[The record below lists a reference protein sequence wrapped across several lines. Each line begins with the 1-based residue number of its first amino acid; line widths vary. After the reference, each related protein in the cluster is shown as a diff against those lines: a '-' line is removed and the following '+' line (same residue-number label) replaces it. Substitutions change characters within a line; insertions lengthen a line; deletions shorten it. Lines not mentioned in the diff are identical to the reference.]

1 MKVSFYLKPNKTR
14 ERASLYANFSWTPA
28 KGQNLRYQAATGITI
43 NPKDFD
49 KDKGELKRKYTPEF
63 LHYRK
68 KLDDLKHFAETWYY
82 ESLRHGRTVTI
93 ADVKQAVTNFLAGKQ
108 PTASV
113 EAALQD
119 FLQFHVDKQSSAGT
133 LYRIRSLQNLLQ
145 AFTAEHGKP
154 FSFDDFDKSLFH
166 KFSLFLSRTDNAK
179 ARYAAQMTDATVNG
193 FLRLLKMFLKWSY
206 ESHLHTNAA
215 FATIKIA
222 TPKAGNNIVLADDE
236 ITAIAALPLEP
247 YSYLDQARDI
257 FFFQLE
263 TAQRVTDVLN
273 FKPEQV
279 KENIWQFVIGK
290 TQTIHQIALRAKAIA
305 VLNKYNG
312 SLPKLNRM
320 QYNRYLKELGR
331 QAGMN
336 EMVTITRFVGG
347 KPIHIQKPKYELL
360 ASHTLRRTTITQL
373 VQKGLPESQIKKLT
387 GQKTTKIVQNYDQS
401 SPEDIRKTLDN
412 LGI

>member
-14 ERASLYANFSWTPA
+14 ERASVYANFSWTPA

-49 KDKGELKRKYTPEF
+49 KSKGEIKRKYTPEF

-68 KLDDLKHFAETWYY
+68 KLDDIKNFAETWYY
-82 ESLRHGRTVTI
+82 KTLLQGGDIRLP
-93 ADVKQAVTNFLAGKQ
+93 DVKQAITNFLAGKQ
-108 PTASV
+108 PTASF
-113 EAALQD
+113 EGALQD

-145 AFTAEHGKP
+145 SFASENGQP
-154 FSFDDFDKSLFH
+154 LCFDDFDKSLFH
-166 KFSLFLSRTDNAK
+166 KFSLFLSNAPN
-179 ARYAAQMTDATVNG
+179 ARARFGSQMTDATVNG

-206 ESHLHTNAA
+206 ECHLHTNAA

-222 TPKAGNNIVLADDE
+222 TPKPENHITLTADE
-236 ITAIAALPLEP
+236 IEAIAALPLEP
-247 YSYLDQARDI
+247 YSYLDQARDV

-263 TAQRVTDVLN
+263 TAQRITDILN

-279 KENIWQFVIGK
+279 QNGIWQFVIGK
-290 TQTIHQIALRAKAIA
+290 TQTIHQIALRAKANE

-331 QAGMN
+331 QAGIN
-336 EMVTITRFVGG
+336 EMVTITRFVAR
-347 KPIHIQKPKYELL
+347 KPTHIQKPKYELL

-401 SPEDIRKTLDN
+401 TPEDIKKVLDD
-412 LGI
+412 LSF